1 MNEDRQKDNGSAWA
15 GPVLFAAV
23 AVGLTL
29 LFWWFLSA

>member
-1 MNEDRQKDNGSAWA
+1 MNENRQNGNGLAWA

-23 AVGLTL
+23 AVALAL